1 MELPKSDRRHE
12 QLFVFVVFGLLVLC
26 GDVGAGAAQDDLK
39 AGAKLEKQRRFF
51 SAAEAYSRALRQK
64 PRDQKARQALERTA
78 DRAIEEQLQ
87 YVEAL
92 DAELRLDEAIA
103 ELDVTARFRERLA
116 ELGVEPRQTHAI
128 AARRD
133 DLVSRRV
140 QALLAEAESAR
151 AVGLWSAAIAHLQQ
165 VDALRPRAV
174 RPCAGRRPPLGTLPC
189 RVQTPPTRLGWR
201 VTVTDQSATGMSL
214 PLPVRA
220 RAQATGLWQSSP
232 VSTVTREN
240 AYTGQR
246 DTVVMVGVAGR
257 GKAQADHA
265 RERARVDL
273 LQKLIQAFATEATQ
287 RLLSI
292 VDVEPAVA
300 DPSELAP
307 T

>member
-1 MELPKSDRRHE
+1 
-12 QLFVFVVFGLLVLC
+12 
-26 GDVGAGAAQDDLK
+26 
-39 AGAKLEKQRRFF
+39 
-51 SAAEAYSRALRQK
+51 
-64 PRDQKARQALERTA
+64 
-78 DRAIEEQLQ
+78 
-87 YVEAL
+87 
-92 DAELRLDEAIA
+92 
-103 ELDVTARFRERLA
+103 
-116 ELGVEPRQTHAI
+116 
-128 AARRD
+128 
-133 DLVSRRV
+133 
-140 QALLAEAESAR
+140 
-151 AVGLWSAAIAHLQQ
+151 
-165 VDALRPRAV
+165 
-174 RPCAGRRPPLGTLPC
+174 
-189 RVQTPPTRLGWR
+189 
-201 VTVTDQSATGMSL
+201 MSL